1 MSLKKTL
8 APPRAP
14 ALLVAL
20 SLLVTLASAQGER
33 GMSAELRALVETERS
48 FARASQ
54 EKGMKEAFLAF
65 AADDGVLFRRTVVN
79 AKELWRG
86 TTPAPTALLTWRPAF
101 ADIARAGDAGYTFGP
116 WEFRANPADKD
127 AAGHGHFVTFWRKQ
141 LDGKWKF
148 ELDIGIGHPAPPAG
162 AQTVVEYPP
171 AQPKAKGAAE
181 AGAGS
186 EAARAALLDAER
198 ELSKDASAKG
208 AHEALLA
215 HADEQFRLFR
225 PNAFPFTGKAAAR
238 DALKAQKALVTW
250 RAEKA
255 GASSSGDLGYTYGA
269 YEMRETAPDAKPSEQ
284 GHFVRFWKR
293 TDGGKWRVV
302 LDINNPVRP
311 AAQ

>member
-1 MSLKKTL
+1 MSLKKNPP
-8 APPRAP
+8 PPRALTF
-14 ALLVAL
+14 LLTL
-20 SLLVTLASAQGER
+20 SLLATPAFAQGEG
-33 GMSAELRALVETERS
+33 GMSGELRALVETERA
-48 FARASQ
+48 FARASV
-54 EKGMKEAFLAF
+54 EKGMKEAFLSF

-86 TTPAPTALLTWRPAF
+86 TNPAPTGLLTWRPAF

-127 AAGHGHFVTFWRKQ
+127 AAGHGQFVTFWRKQ
-141 LDGKWKF
+141 QDGTWKF
-148 ELDIGIGHPAPPAG
+148 EADIGISHPAPPAG

-171 AQPKAKGAAE
+171 AQAKGKGAAK
-181 AGAGS
+181 ASAS
-186 EAARAALLDAER
+186 AEAARSALLDAER
-198 ELSKDASAKG
+198 ELAKDAAAKG

-215 HADEQFRLFR
+215 HADEQVRLFR
-225 PNAFPFTGKAAAR
+225 PNAFPRAGKAAAR
-238 DALKAQKALVTW
+238 DALKAQKAHVTW

-269 YEMRETAPDAKPSEQ
+269 YEMRETASDAKPSEQ